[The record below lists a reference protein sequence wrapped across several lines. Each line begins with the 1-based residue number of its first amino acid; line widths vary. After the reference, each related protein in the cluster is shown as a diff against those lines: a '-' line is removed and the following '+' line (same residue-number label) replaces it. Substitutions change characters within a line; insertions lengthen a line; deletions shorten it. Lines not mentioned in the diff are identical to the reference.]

1 MMKING
7 KLKRYLQNYKFNSL
21 FFRNLLLLLV
31 LIIVPLTGAIVISY
45 YAYSSM
51 QLKEQQNSSEK
62 IVHDVYATLER
73 VLKEA
78 KTDLMYVGI
87 NSNVELYM
95 YDEDVRQFNYK
106 IRAIQELI
114 KMPALA
120 KDYVDSVWV
129 YSVKSN
135 RVITLQGVAEY
146 QGFSGQDKIEKYL
159 NQEGAKS
166 SLLVTGNEME
176 NRAAPQL
183 TVFQEI
189 KYGKQLN
196 GIALMNL
203 NMDELLKELNIAD
216 NVEMFLTDGKSILLA
231 SEKELIGRPVEEIP
245 EYDRVI
251 HDGTGISGGYSVSS
265 LTAKTV
271 DLEVITRMD
280 MSGYHN
286 QISSMR
292 LLMFTFLAVMT
303 LITLG
308 LAVIISV
315 RLFQPIEEIITSLQE
330 YYNVL
335 VGGDDLFQDKDELEY
350 ILNSIRKTAKERK
363 DVDEEL
369 AERVRL
375 LKKAQAVALQ
385 SQINP
390 HFINNTLE
398 TINWSAIEL
407 LGGRNEISQMSSALS
422 RMLRMTMENSDTVV
436 TVCTEMQHCMYYLE
450 IQRKRYEDKFD
461 VDWQIPEDIMDC
473 RMIRIVLQP
482 LVENAIY
489 HGMKPMTNKGLIT
502 ISGKV
507 EGELLFLTVS
517 DNGLGMTGQALEN
530 LRRNMQSDMIKE
542 SHHIGMTNVNQRI
555 RLYYGDD
562 YGLIV
567 DSREGIGT
575 SVTVRIPSIRT

>member
-502 ISGKV
+502 ISGKI